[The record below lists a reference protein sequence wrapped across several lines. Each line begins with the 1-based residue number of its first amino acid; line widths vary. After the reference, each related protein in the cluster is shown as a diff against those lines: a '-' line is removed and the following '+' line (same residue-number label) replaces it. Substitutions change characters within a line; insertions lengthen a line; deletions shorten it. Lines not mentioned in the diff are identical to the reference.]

1 MIRMMR
7 MRMRMRMMMM
17 MMLLVVVVVAAV
29 VVPFH
34 FWHLKRCARAT
45 DWCQGMVMEVS

>member
-1 MIRMMR
+1 MM
-7 MRMRMRMMMM
+7 MMMVMM
-17 MMLLVVVVVAAV
+17 MMLLLLVVV